1 MIAFIYQPSVPGGC
15 SPLQYTGYSSV
26 TGSRKGWGAA
36 SSCCDRLSS
45 SAWTDGQMLG
55 LVPGALNWGC
65 THSSAL
71 KQTSKLGAL
80 AHRRC

>member
-45 SAWTDGQMLG
+45 SAWPDGQMLG